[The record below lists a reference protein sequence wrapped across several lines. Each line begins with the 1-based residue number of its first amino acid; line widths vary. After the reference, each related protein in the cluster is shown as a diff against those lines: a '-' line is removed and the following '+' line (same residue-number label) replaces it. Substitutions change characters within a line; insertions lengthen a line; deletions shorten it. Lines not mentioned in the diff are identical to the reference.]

1 MAASPPLILFISLL
15 LLSTTQSHSLFF
27 SNYRILVS
35 LSHSLASRVATL
47 RAARGDVDGAARARN
62 LARNIERGMGLG
74 FYKLVL
80 NMGWDFLKNLAWSDT
95 MSFGTLAA
103 VLPDLKELLA
113 AVGDFNRI
121 NSDAGRVAWI
131 GRNYGNVLRVSK
143 SLFTRLLKVF
153 GQSVCLSGL
162 LVPFLVPIS
171 LFFEC
176 LSNYLGLLFCLPCNC
191 ILDFENEICC
201 GRALRKCVPYI
212 SCHVY
217 SYAKI
222 LSKLLYGL

>member
-1 MAASPPLILFISLL
+1 MAASPPLILLTSLL
-15 LLSTTQSHSLFF
+15 LLSSTQSHSLFF

-47 RAARGDVDGAARARN
+47 RDARGDVLGAARARN
-62 LARNIERGMGLG
+62 LARIIERGMGLG
-74 FYKLVL
+74 FYKLVF
-80 NMGWDFLKNLAWSDT
+80 NVGWDFLKNFAWSDT

-143 SLFTRLLKVF
+143 SLFARLLKVF
-153 GQSVCLSGL
+153 GQSGSTRELLEALQNEVLEGDLLKDCLELGANDLQGL
-162 LVPFLVPIS
+162 IQVFKDIVS
-171 LFFEC
+171 Q
-176 LSNYLGLLFCLPCNC
+176 
-191 ILDFENEICC
+191 
-201 GRALRKCVPYI
+201 
-212 SCHVY
+212 
-217 SYAKI
+217 YAYASTKTE
-222 LSKLLYGL
+222 L

>member
-15 LLSTTQSHSLFF
+15 LLSTKQSHSLFF
-27 SNYRILVS
+27 YNYRILVS

-62 LARNIERGMGLG
+62 LAQNIERGMGLG

-80 NMGWDFLKNLAWSDT
+80 NMGWDILKNLAWSDT

-153 GQSVCLSGL
+153 GQSGSTREMLEVLQKEVLEGDLLKDCLELGANDLQGL
-162 LVPFLVPIS
+162 IQVFKDVVS
-171 LFFEC
+171 Q
-176 LSNYLGLLFCLPCNC
+176 
-191 ILDFENEICC
+191 
-201 GRALRKCVPYI
+201 
-212 SCHVY
+212 
-217 SYAKI
+217 YAYASTKTE
-222 LSKLLYGL
+222 L